1 MSGGL
6 YTSSALAMLCEGS
19 SRMILAVACITPFC
33 MRSALSICAP
43 FVVLRCATIVE
54 SLASLMS
61 VRMSPLSAIGFVSPC
76 FCSHSLPWPAS
87 CAALYSA
94 LTRFIR
100 SVMVSA
106 PHVTMSAASPSAS
119 AALRRGAL
127 PMPLLPT

>member
-1 MSGGL
+1 
-6 YTSSALAMLCEGS
+6 
-19 SRMILAVACITPFC
+19 MILAVACITPFC

-106 PHVTMSAASPSAS
+106 PPVTMSAAIPSAS

-127 PMPLLPT
+127 PMPLPLPT